1 MDRAIFKSHQI
12 HYFFSFYLHLNKR
25 KNYSSAVL
33 PLSVVARMSKFDF
46 GDDGLD
52 GNLARSTEHLHF
64 SSLINVIEEQRRGE
78 QNVCRKP
85 EVAYPTVPPPTLAFH
100 KPPTLFKKKSTTKK
114 RKQKGSAV
122 TSQTLLP
129 DWLAWVRTVCEKNFG
144 YRVRWLQSCCVVRG
158 SAIDTLQ

>member
-12 HYFFSFYLHLNKR
+12 HYLFFFSFYLHLGKR
-25 KNYSSAVL
+25 KKKLQLCRAPL
-33 PLSVVARMSKFDF
+33 LSVVARMSKFDF

-52 GNLARSTEHLHF
+52 GKPRTEHLHF

-100 KPPTLFKKKSTTKK
+100 KPPTLFKKKTTTTTKK
-114 RKQKGSAV
+114 RKQKGV
-122 TSQTLLP
+122 GGHQP
-129 DWLAWVRTVCEKNFG
+129 DAA
-144 YRVRWLQSCCVVRG
+144 S
-158 SAIDTLQ
+158 